1 MPNYFKTWL
10 IVFGLFTLVCIGI
23 ACHAT
28 QKILDA
34 GKCSTSP
41 KYLLSTAD
49 ERC

>member
-34 GKCSTSP
+34 GKCSTS
-41 KYLLSTAD
+41 LSSLPSMAG